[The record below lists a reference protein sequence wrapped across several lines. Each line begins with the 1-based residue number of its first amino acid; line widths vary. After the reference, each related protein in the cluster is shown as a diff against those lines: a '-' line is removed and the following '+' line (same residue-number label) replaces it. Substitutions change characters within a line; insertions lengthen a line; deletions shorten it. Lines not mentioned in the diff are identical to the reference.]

1 MNNFFRIFSILK
13 KLAKAKYYFLLPEKK
28 DILIFDTNGADL
40 IKSILPK
47 NSYHILPT
55 RYESLNFLFLINCL
69 FSFRIRMRSYLQKYI
84 DYINPKILITYID
97 NNPLFY
103 ELKLKHGK
111 KFFIQNGR
119 RTALDIFFSKNKLKK
134 KKFYFVDYMLV
145 HNDIIGKKYQKLIRG
160 KSIKFG
166 SLQSNSCKVIKSQKK
181 YDLMY
186 VSTFRQGYTQPDNFL
201 FGIKYSNYIKKEI
214 FFLKWLRDFSDKNKR
229 HISILGSE
237 RFPTEGEK
245 QFYKN
250 IFGNNDWRYIERTPK
265 RKTYKII
272 DQSFIILGIDSTLI
286 YEALSRGLRVGFFGI
301 RGNKYP
307 LNSRKFGWPDSF
319 RNQGPFWTNLA
330 LEKEFKRIINNLI
343 NYSSK
348 KWDETSSKYK
358 KNLLHYNFQNTLA
371 KNLIK
376 ENLK

>member
-69 FSFRIRMRSYLQKYI
+69 FSFQIRMRSYLQKYV

-134 KKFYFVDYMLV
+134 AGIAPPEKNVICPLCDS
-145 HNDIIGKKYQKLIRG
+145 NNINII
-160 KSIKFG
+160 SEFG
-166 SLQSNSCKVIKSQKK
+166 STPCKA
-181 YDLMY
+181 MY
-186 VSTFRQGYTQPDNFL
+186 KCD
-201 FGIKYSNYIKKEI
+201 
-214 FFLKWLRDFSDKNKR
+214 DC
-229 HISILGSE
+229 
-237 RFPTEGEK
+237 
-245 QFYKN
+245 
-250 IFGNNDWRYIERTPK
+250 IE
-265 RKTYKII
+265 
-272 DQSFIILGIDSTLI
+272 
-286 YEALSRGLRVGFFGI
+286 
-301 RGNKYP
+301 
-307 LNSRKFGWPDSF
+307 
-319 RNQGPFWTNLA
+319 PF
-330 LEKEFKRIINNLI
+330 EHFKCI
-343 NYSSK
+343 
-348 KWDETSSKYK
+348 
-358 KNLLHYNFQNTLA
+358 
-371 KNLIK
+371 
-376 ENLK
+376 

>member
-1 MNNFFRIFSILK
+1 MNIFLRIFNLLK
-13 KLAKAKYYFLLPEKK
+13 KLAKAKYYFLLPPKK
-28 DILIFDTNGADL
+28 DILIFDTHGAEL
-40 IKSILPK
+40 IKGILPK
-47 NSYHILPT
+47 NSYHILPA

-69 FSFRIRMRSYLQKYI
+69 FNFQISLRSYTRKYV

-103 ELKLKHGK
+103 ELRLKHGK
-111 KFFIQNGR
+111 KIFIQNGR
-119 RTALDIFFSKNKLKK
+119 RTAMDIFFSKNKINNKHH
-134 KKFYFVDYMLV
+134 VDYMLV
-145 HNDIIGKKYQKLIRG
+145 HNDSVGKKYQKLIKG

-166 SLQSNSCKVIKSQKK
+166 SLQSNSCKIIKSKKK

-186 VSTFRQGYTQPDNFL
+186 VSTFRLQYIEPN
-201 FGIKYSNYIKKEI
+201 KYVYGVKFSDYIKKEI
-214 FFLKWLRDFSDKNKR
+214 FLLKWLKDFSDKNKR

-237 RFPTEGEK
+237 RLSAGDEK
-245 QFYKN
+245 NFYKN
-250 IFGNNDWRYIERTPK
+250 IFGNSGWRYIERTPK

-272 DQSFIILGIDSTLI
+272 DQAFIILGIDSTLI

-307 LNSRKFGWPDSF
+307 VNSRKFGWPDSF
-319 RNQGPFWTNLA
+319 RNQGPFWTDLA
-330 LEKEFKRIINNLI
+330 SEKEFKRIINNLI

-348 KWDETSSKYK
+348 RWNKTSAEYK
-358 KNLLHYNFQNTLA
+358 KKLLHYNFQNTLA